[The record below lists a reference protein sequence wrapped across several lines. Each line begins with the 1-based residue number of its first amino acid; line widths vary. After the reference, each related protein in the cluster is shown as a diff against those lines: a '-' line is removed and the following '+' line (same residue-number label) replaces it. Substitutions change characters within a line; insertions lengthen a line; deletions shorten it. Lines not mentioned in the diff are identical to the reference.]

1 VPAGFER
8 VVRRLYP
15 AVLLAAAVLAAL
27 PAAANAASADCVI
40 GQIGPLCQVWT
51 AKVLSV
57 NDGDTLDVDVHG
69 DGTRATRR
77 IRMTGVQAME
87 QTVYS
92 SRLRQGECHA
102 VAATLRLEQ
111 LVRKGGGVVR
121 LAAEDSESTSHR
133 RLRRMVAVKIRGR
146 WRDVGTRLLNEG
158 LAIWWPTWS
167 ESAPNHLYSILSQ
180 RALAAQRGL
189 FDPDGCGVGPSP
201 ASPLGVSVNWDADGN
216 DHVNPSGEWVEVAN
230 HDPVNP
236 VALGGWQVRDATL
249 ARYTF
254 PAHATI
260 PPGGTVTVNV
270 GREGDSQTV
279 FPWGRRGPAFENA
292 THGENAMGDGA
303 YLFDPLGNVRAAMI
317 YPCRNACS
325 DPLEGALAV
334 SADPTGWRESVTVTN
349 TTAGPVALDPYVLK
363 ARPYSY
369 HFGPGSVLQPS
380 ESMRIS
386 VRGAPEDD
394 TPLRKHWGL
403 ARRILRDDGGVVF
416 LSTYTD
422 IIVGCAAWG
431 AEGC

>member
-1 VPAGFER
+1 VPVGFEE
-8 VVRRLYP
+8 VVRRLFP
-15 AVLLAAAVLAAL
+15 ALLLAAVVLAGL
-27 PAAANAASADCVI
+27 PAAAHAARGDCVI

-57 NDGDTLDVDVHG
+57 NDGDTLDVDVQG

-87 QTVYS
+87 QIVYS
-92 SRLRQGECHA
+92 SRRRQGECHA

-111 LVRKGGGVVR
+111 LVRKGRGVVR
-121 LAAEDSESTSHR
+121 LAAEDADSTSHR
-133 RLRRMVAVKIRGR
+133 RLRRMVSVKIRGR
-146 WRDVGTRLLNEG
+146 WRDVGTKLLNEG

-167 ESAPNHLYSILSQ
+167 ESAPNHFYSIRSQ

-201 ASPLGVSVNWDADGN
+201 ASPLSVSVNWDADGN
-216 DHVNPSGEWVEVAN
+216 DQANPSGEWVEIAN
-230 HDPVNP
+230 RDPVNP

-249 ARYTF
+249 TRYTF

-270 GREGDSQTV
+270 GKEGDAQSV
-279 FPWGRRGPAFENA
+279 FAWGRRAPAFENA
-292 THGENAMGDGA
+292 SYDESSMGDGA

-317 YPCRNACS
+317 YPCRSACT
-325 DPLEGALAV
+325 DPLEGALAL
-334 SADPTGWRESVTVTN
+334 SADPTGSRESITVTN
-349 TTAGPVALDPYVLK
+349 LTAGPVELDPYVLK
-363 ARPYSY
+363 SRPYSY
-369 HFGPGSVLQPS
+369 HFAPGSILQPS

-386 VRGAPEDD
+386 VRGAGEDD
-394 TPLRKHWGL
+394 TPLHKHWGL
-403 ARRILRDDGGVVF
+403 SRKILRDDGGVVF
-416 LSTYTD
+416 LSTYSD

-431 AEGC
+431 AAGC